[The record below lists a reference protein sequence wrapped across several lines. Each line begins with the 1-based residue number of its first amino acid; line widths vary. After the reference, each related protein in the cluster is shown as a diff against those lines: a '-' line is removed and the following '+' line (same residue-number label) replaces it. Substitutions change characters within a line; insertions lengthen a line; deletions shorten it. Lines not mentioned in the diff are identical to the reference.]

1 VTIIS
6 GMPVVVGQERR
17 RAASGRGAAT
27 VATDPEP
34 PAERTPWRERFATD
48 GPFVVLLGATLVLCL
63 FLLRP
68 GHDWGDDF
76 ALYIHQAKALAQGN
90 VHALYEQNRFTVE
103 QSAWHTFSPYTYGWG
118 FPVLLAP
125 LYAVFGISFTAFKN
139 LEIVLY
145 LGFLTAF
152 YALIRNR
159 IDRLAA
165 LLIISAIVLDSLYT
179 SWTNTVL
186 TEFPF
191 LCSAMVGLLLIDA
204 LHREGRLPSW
214 PPTLRALLPLTGL
227 GVLLGFTTNI
237 RTEGFLL
244 LLALA
249 ARQLVVIAEHRRT
262 WRGRWIGQLAILAV
276 PWVGAVIVGAGMR
289 LLLPT
294 NSGRALKLA
303 GGLGGHNFKTND
315 GFYRTTLAELLSV
328 KTDVHGTLL
337 LGLLVFLI
345 VLALG
350 GMILGGR
357 RDLPMSVFALS
368 LSMVYMELPY
378 REGRYLLGVVP
389 FLLYFATQGLRGIDI
404 RRWSIQPRH
413 VLLLMLV
420 ARHGLGMANAADYW
434 RTYPKAIEGPDS
446 TSSQEM
452 FAAVDSY
459 VPPGQT
465 VVFFRPRALNL
476 FTHRTAITAG
486 SSLPFLLE
494 RGDWY
499 AMAKASDYA
508 QCALTDDEAAA
519 TGRITKVW
527 ENDAWVLWH
536 IDREAGPLP
545 PALAT
550 DVSTCRL

>member
-1 VTIIS
+1 MTIIS

-27 VATDPEP
+27 VATDPGP
-34 PAERTPWRERFATD
+34 PAERAPWRERFATD

-76 ALYIHQAKALAQGN
+76 ALYIHQAKALARGDVQ
-90 VHALYEQNRFTVE
+90 ALYRQNRFTVE

-118 FPVLLAP
+118 FPLLLAP
-125 LYAVFGISFTAFKN
+125 LYALFGISFTAFKD
-139 LEIVLY
+139 LEVVLY

-165 LLIISAIVLDSLYT
+165 LLIISAIVLDTLYT
-179 SWTNTVL
+179 SWTNAVL

-191 LCSAMVGLLLIDA
+191 LCSAMVSLLVIDA

-249 ARQLVVIAEHRRT
+249 ARQLVVIVEHRRT

-276 PWVGAVIVGAGMR
+276 PWVATVIVGAGMR

-294 NSGRALKLA
+294 DSGRALKLA
-303 GGLGGHNFKTND
+303 GGLGGHNFKAND

-368 LSMVYMELPY
+368 LAMVYMELPY

-446 TSSQEM
+446 TSSQQM

-459 VPPGQT
+459 VPPGQV

-499 AMAKASDYA
+499 AMAKGSDYA
-508 QCALTDDEAAA
+508 QCALTDDDAAA